1 MIISVSVMEV
11 NCQKA
16 SKQITF
22 EVLGQN
28 LKLESTLLY
37 SALQF
42 IVHVASVVCGALPC
56 AWRSSQLIYH
66 FFILKV
72 KWLCGAV
79 RAI

>member
-42 IVHVASVVCGALPC
+42 IVHVASVALCRVPGVP
-56 AWRSSQLIYH
+56 LN
-66 FFILKV
+66 
-72 KWLCGAV
+72 
-79 RAI
+79 